1 MKMFF
6 RKNKFSFQERQCLI
20 FLFSTEINTVSVIL
34 KFALSFVFISFF
46 LFAQSVDYIPVP
58 SKDLVRHTYYTLS
71 YNEKYEQANWVY
83 YSLTDSMVSHGGEER
98 SNSFKMDKLISS
110 GSAKSSDY
118 TKSGYDR
125 GHLCPA
131 ADMGFNPVAMNESF
145 LMSNI
150 SPQTP
155 DFNRGIWKE
164 LETTV
169 RKWAKKERSIDIVTG
184 PVFKDNKGQIG
195 QDEVL
200 VPGYF
205 FKVIYDKTG
214 DPKIIAFLFPN
225 AKSDRPLTDF
235 VVSTDE
241 VEKLTGFDFFSQL
254 PDGIE
259 TELENKIDLSG
270 WFEGVEPTPISAKQV
285 DHSAKAETT
294 DISFYLIL
302 IGVIL
307 IVVLWIFLK
316 GKKRR

>member
-1 MKMFF
+1 
-6 RKNKFSFQERQCLI
+6 
-20 FLFSTEINTVSVIL
+20 
-34 KFALSFVFISFF
+34 
-46 LFAQSVDYIPVP
+46 VDYIPVP
-58 SKDLVRHTYYTLS
+58 TVDLVRHTYYTLS

-83 YSLTDSMVSHGGEER
+83 YNLTDSMIINGGEER
-98 SNSFKMDKLISS
+98 SNSFRIDKLISS

-131 ADMGFNPVAMNESF
+131 ADMGFNPVAMSESF

-150 SPQTP
+150 SPQIP

-169 RKWAKKERSIDIVTG
+169 RNWAKKEKSVDVVTG

-200 VPGYF
+200 VPGYY

-214 DPKIIAFLFPN
+214 NPKIIAFLFPN

-235 VVSTDE
+235 VVTTDE
-241 VEKLTGFDFFSQL
+241 IERLTGYDFFSQL
-254 PDGIE
+254 PDEIE
-259 TELENKIDLSG
+259 TALENKTDISG
-270 WFEGVEPTPISAKQV
+270 WFEGNEPTTPVARQV
-285 DHSAKAETT
+285 D
-294 DISFYLIL
+294 ISIKSENSDFRFYLTL
-302 IGVIL
+302 VGVIL
-307 IVVLWIFLK
+307 LVVLGIFIK
-316 GKKRR
+316 GKRRR

>member
-1 MKMFF
+1 MSVKL
-6 RKNKFSFQERQCLI
+6 KSAFSFVL
-20 FLFSTEINTVSVIL
+20 V
-34 KFALSFVFISFF
+34 SFF
-46 LFAQSVDYIPVP
+46 LIAKSADYIPVP
-58 SKDLVRHTYYTLS
+58 STDLVRHTYYTLS

-83 YSLTDSMVSHGGEER
+83 YSLTDSMVMNAGEER
-98 SNSFKMDKLISS
+98 SNSFRMDKLVPS

-118 TKSGYDR
+118 TRSGFDR

-131 ADMGFNPVAMNESF
+131 GDMGFNPVAMSESF

-169 RKWAKKERSIDIVTG
+169 RNWAKKEKSIAVVTG

-195 QDEVL
+195 QEEVL

-205 FKVIYDKTG
+205 FKVIYDNTG
-214 DPKIIAFLFPN
+214 DPKMIAFLFPN
-225 AKSDRPLTDF
+225 APSDRPLTDF
-235 VVSTDE
+235 AVSADE

-254 PDGIE
+254 PDGTE
-259 TELENKIDLSG
+259 NELENKIELSG
-270 WFEGVEPTPISAKQV
+270 WFEGYEPTQTTAEQVNNSAKSEQ
-285 DHSAKAETT
+285 S
-294 DISFYLIL
+294 DISFYVIL
-302 IGVIL
+302 IGVIFIAIL
-307 IVVLWIFLK
+307 GVFLK

>member
-1 MKMFF
+1 MNTLNVKL
-6 RKNKFSFQERQCLI
+6 KSTLS
-20 FLFSTEINTVSVIL
+20 FLFIL
-34 KFALSFVFISFF
+34 FF
-46 LFAQSVDYIPVP
+46 LISESVEYIPVP
-58 SKDLVRHTYYTLS
+58 SNDLVRHTYYILS

-83 YSLTDSMVSHGGEER
+83 YSLTDSMVLNGGEER
-98 SNSFKMDKLISS
+98 SNSFKMDKLILT

-131 ADMGFNPVAMNESF
+131 ADMGFNPLAMNESF
-145 LMSNI
+145 LMSNV

-155 DFNRGIWKE
+155 EFNRGIWKE

-169 RKWAKKERSIDIVTG
+169 RSWAKKEKSISIVTG

-195 QDEVL
+195 QEEVL

-205 FKVIYDKTG
+205 FKVIYDRTG
-214 DPKIIAFLFPN
+214 DPRMIAFLFPN

-235 VVSTDE
+235 AVTTDE

-254 PDGIE
+254 PDE
-259 TELENKIDLSG
+259 TESKLENSIALSG
-270 WFEGVEPTPISAKQV
+270 WFAGYEPIPGVAEKTDNYVEAKTS
-285 DHSAKAETT
+285 DLY
-294 DISFYLIL
+294 FYLIL

-307 IVVLWIFLK
+307 IFILWILFK

>member
-1 MKMFF
+1 MK
-6 RKNKFSFQERQCLI
+6 
-20 FLFSTEINTVSVIL
+20 L
-34 KFALSFVFISFF
+34 KSALSFIFI
-46 LFAQSVDYIPVP
+46 LFYLFVKSTDYIPVP

-83 YSLTDSMVSHGGEER
+83 YSLSDSMVTNGGEKR
-98 SNSFKMDKLISS
+98 SNSFKMDRLISS

-131 ADMGFNPVAMNESF
+131 ADMGFNSVAMSESF

-150 SPQTP
+150 SPQIP

-164 LETTV
+164 LESTV
-169 RKWAKKERSIDIVTG
+169 RIWAKKEKNIDVVTG

-195 QDEVL
+195 LEEVL

-205 FKVIYDKTG
+205 FKIIYDKTG

-235 VVSTDE
+235 TVSTDE
-241 VEKLTGFDFFSQL
+241 VEKFTGYDFFSQL
-254 PDGIE
+254 PDEIE
-259 TELENKIDLSG
+259 TKLESTVDLSG
-270 WFEGVEPTPISAKQV
+270 WFEGVEPNPTNAKQDDNSV
-285 DHSAKAETT
+285 HSETT
-294 DISFYLIL
+294 DIYFYLIL
-302 IGVIL
+302 IGVIF
-307 IVVLWIFLK
+307 IVVLWILIK

>member
-1 MKMFF
+1 MKL
-6 RKNKFSFQERQCLI
+6 KFS
-20 FLFSTEINTVSVIL
+20 
-34 KFALSFVFISFF
+34 LSFVFISFF
-46 LFAQSVDYIPVP
+46 LIARSVDYIPVP
-58 SKDLVRHTYYTLS
+58 TVDLVRHTYYTLS

-83 YSLTDSMVSHGGEER
+83 YNLTDSMIINGGEER
-98 SNSFKMDKLISS
+98 SNSFRIDKLISS

-131 ADMGFNPVAMNESF
+131 ADMGFNPVAMSESF

-150 SPQTP
+150 SPQIP

-169 RKWAKKERSIDIVTG
+169 RNWAKKEKSVDVVTG

-200 VPGYF
+200 VPGYY

-214 DPKIIAFLFPN
+214 NPKIIAFLFPN

-235 VVSTDE
+235 VVTTDE
-241 VEKLTGFDFFSQL
+241 IERLTGYDFFSQL
-254 PDGIE
+254 PDEIE
-259 TELENKIDLSG
+259 TALENKTDISG
-270 WFEGVEPTPISAKQV
+270 WFEGNEPTTPVARQV
-285 DHSAKAETT
+285 D
-294 DISFYLIL
+294 ISIKSENSDFRFYLTL
-302 IGVIL
+302 VGVIL
-307 IVVLWIFLK
+307 LVVLGIFIK
-316 GKKRR
+316 GKRRR

>member
-1 MKMFF
+1 M
-6 RKNKFSFQERQCLI
+6 N
-20 FLFSTEINTVSVIL
+20 
-34 KFALSFVFISFF
+34 
-46 LFAQSVDYIPVP
+46 
-58 SKDLVRHTYYTLS
+58 
-71 YNEKYEQANWVY
+71 
-83 YSLTDSMVSHGGEER
+83 GGEER
-98 SNSFKMDKLISS
+98 SNSFRMDKLILS

-169 RKWAKKERSIDIVTG
+169 RSWAKKEMSLDVVTG

-195 QDEVL
+195 QEEVL

-214 DPKIIAFLFPN
+214 DPKMIAFLFPN
-225 AKSDRPLTDF
+225 AKSDRPLADF
-235 VVSTDE
+235 AVSADE
-241 VEKLTGFDFFSQL
+241 IEKLTGFDFFSQL
-254 PDGIE
+254 PDEIE
-259 TELENKIDLSG
+259 ANLENKVDLSG
-270 WFEGVEPTPISAKQV
+270 WFEGVEPTPAITKQIE
-285 DHSAKAETT
+285 SSTNAEPS
-294 DISFYLIL
+294 DIHFYLIL

-307 IVVLWIFLK
+307 IVVLWIFFK